1 MDISELS
8 KSFGEQNLQV
18 INIDGW
24 SLIQRATFDIQ
35 IEEEPY
41 NSIQIYVNLASKK
54 YSVRVWGRS
63 IRSGK
68 VDTAQAWLPDGYSR
82 IFRIACVWPFGLL
95 DYGSATLR
103 CKI

>member
-24 SLIQRATFDIQ
+24 ALIQRTTFDIQ

-68 VDTAQAWLPDGYSR
+68 MDTAQAWFARWILPD
-82 IFRIACVWPFGLL
+82 F
-95 DYGSATLR
+95 
-103 CKI
+103 